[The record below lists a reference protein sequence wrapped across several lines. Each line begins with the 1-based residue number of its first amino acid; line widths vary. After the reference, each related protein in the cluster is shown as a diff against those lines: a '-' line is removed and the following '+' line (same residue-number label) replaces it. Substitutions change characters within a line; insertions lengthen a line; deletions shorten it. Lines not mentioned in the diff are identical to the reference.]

1 MKDMPQQ
8 ERISPRPGFKY
19 KAPRQR
25 ILPREDYKA
34 PTLHTRA
41 LPSSSVVKAVEAEW
55 CPVCLGRSIS
65 ERMVSGK
72 VVWHCDI
79 CDNEW

>member
-1 MKDMPQQ
+1 MPRQ
-8 ERISPRPGFKY
+8 ERISPRPGYRY
-19 KAPRQR
+19 KTSRDR

-41 LPSSSVVKAVEAEW
+41 LPSGSVVKSVEAEW

-65 ERMVSGK
+65 ERLVSGK
-72 VVWHCDI
+72 AVWHCNT
-79 CDNEW
+79 CENEW

>member
-1 MKDMPQQ
+1 MPQQ

-19 KAPRQR
+19 KAPCQR

-72 VVWHCDI
+72 VVWHCEI

>member
-1 MKDMPQQ
+1 MSQQ

-41 LPSSSVVKAVEAEW
+41 LPSSSVVKSVEADW

>member
-65 ERMVSGK
+65 ERMISGK
-72 VVWHCDI
+72 VVWHCNI

>member
-1 MKDMPQQ
+1 MPQQ

-19 KAPRQR
+19 KAPRQK

-65 ERMVSGK
+65 EHMVSGK

>member
-1 MKDMPQQ
+1 MPQQ
-8 ERISPRPGFKY
+8 ERISPRPGYKY

-34 PTLHTRA
+34 QTLHTRA
-41 LPSSSVVKAVEAEW
+41 LPTGSVVKAVEAEW

-65 ERMVSGK
+65 ERLISGK
-72 VVWHCDI
+72 AVWHCDT
-79 CDNEW
+79 CGNEW

>member
-1 MKDMPQQ
+1 MPQQ

-25 ILPREDYKA
+25 ILPSEDYKA
-34 PTLHTRA
+34 PTHHKRA

-55 CPVCLGRSIS
+55 CPVCIRLCKS

-72 VVWHCDI
+72 VVWDWDI
-79 CDNEW
+79 CENEWCC